1 MEFIRNNLEL
11 KITVKRPPSE
21 IYRVFFKVTRWADR
35 DPKIKI
41 KKKKK
46 KNIFVKYFFFF
57 CFKSIE
63 LSNLNG
69 AQALGYRFQIN

>member
-21 IYRVFFKVTRWADR
+21 IYRVFFKVTRWTDR

-41 KKKKK
+41 KKKRRR
-46 KNIFVKYFFFF
+46 IF
-57 CFKSIE
+57 
-63 LSNLNG
+63 L
-69 AQALGYRFQIN
+69 